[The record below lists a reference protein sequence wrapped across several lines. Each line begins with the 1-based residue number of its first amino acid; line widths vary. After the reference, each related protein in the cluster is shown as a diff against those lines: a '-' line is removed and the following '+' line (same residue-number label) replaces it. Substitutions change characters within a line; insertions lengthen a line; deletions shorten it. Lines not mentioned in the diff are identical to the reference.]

1 MSRDAR
7 FTTLDSLRG
16 VCALIVALFHFPL
29 TGEVNEL
36 PLIANGW
43 LFVDFF
49 FVLSGFVL
57 CRAYEGRL
65 ATPSDAGRFAF
76 RRFGRVWPLHAVM
89 LAAFVGMA
97 VLQRDVGDE
106 QHSLSAIGTNLLL
119 IHGLGMHSEL
129 TWNGPSW
136 SISVEWVLYLIFA
149 ALAFV
154 PNRRVAYAMLAM
166 AGLAVLVFLAPN
178 GMESTF
184 DFGMFRG
191 LAGFFTGALIAHL
204 PLRRLG
210 TAAEVATTAMVVA
223 FVSLGLWLF
232 LAPLVFGLAVYV
244 FAGSAGLL
252 SRGLNA
258 RPLVKVGE
266 WSYSIYMTHAAL
278 ISAMYM
284 TGQISHPLAPVAFV
298 VILIAGSA
306 VTFTLIERPARDWF
320 NGLARPK
327 TALAAS

>member
-1 MSRDAR
+1 MR
-7 FTTLDSLRG
+7 FTALDSWRG
-16 VCALIVALFHFPL
+16 ICALIVALFHFPL
-29 TGEVNEL
+29 TGKVNEL
-36 PLIANGW
+36 PLIAHGW

-57 CRAYEGRL
+57 SRAYEDKL
-65 ATPSDAGRFAF
+65 ATPGDAGRFIF
-76 RRFGRVWPLHAVM
+76 RRFGRLWPLHAVM

-97 VLQRDVGDE
+97 VLQRDFSGE
-106 QHSLSAIGTNLLL
+106 EHSLDAIATNLLL
-119 IHGLGMHSEL
+119 IHGLGMHSDL

-154 PNRRVAYAMLAM
+154 PSRRIAYGMLAVG
-166 AGLAVLVFLAPN
+166 GLGVLVFLAPN

-210 TAAEVATTAMVVA
+210 TAAEVATTALVVA

-244 FAGSAGLL
+244 FAGSEGIL
-252 SRGLNA
+252 SRLLNT

-284 TGQISHPLAPVAFV
+284 TGQIEHPLAPVVFV
-298 VILIAGSA
+298 AVLIGVSA
-306 VTFTLIERPARDWF
+306 VTYTLIERPARDWF
-320 NGLARPK
+320 NERARRPRGLA
-327 TALAAS
+327 AA